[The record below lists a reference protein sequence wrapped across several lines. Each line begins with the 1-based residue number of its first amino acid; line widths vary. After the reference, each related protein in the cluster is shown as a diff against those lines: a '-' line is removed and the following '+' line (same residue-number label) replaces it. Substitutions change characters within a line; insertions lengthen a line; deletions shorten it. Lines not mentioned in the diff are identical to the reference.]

1 MWICCFTH
9 HFVRS
14 GLQVFAKWPAGQNEL
29 DHAGLSYLLRHVGHT
44 QSHTNNGVSHLW
56 MHCYIFTLASFHTV

>member
-44 QSHTNNGVSHLW
+44 QSHTNNGVSHL
-56 MHCYIFTLASFHTV
+56 

>member
-14 GLQVFAKWPAGQNEL
+14 GPQVFAKWPRVKTSWTTL
-29 DHAGLSYLLRHVGHT
+29 D
-44 QSHTNNGVSHLW
+44 
-56 MHCYIFTLASFHTV
+56 